1 MDINLL
7 HVSNNHIMVV
17 IFFLVGLMIIPNFDK
32 VNFGFNFH
40 EVTLLCFW
48 L

>member
-17 IFFLVGLMIIPNFDK
+17 IFFLVALMIIPNFDK
-32 VNFGFNFH
+32 VNFDFNFH
-40 EVTLLCFW
+40 EVTLLYFW